1 MMKPTRIL
9 LTVALLSAVGV
20 TRAMADCQIA
30 DAKLEEAILQKP
42 ELRGPANRQSVRDLR
57 SLRDAA
63 FTLWSYGRHADCERL
78 LANIREL
85 VAGPAMSTLGDND
98 EDEAEKQ
105 MAAREPKV
113 QRGATLGRRDEKGAK
128 PLVAIEELAP
138 GLRAD
143 EIMGAEV
150 RSSDD
155 KIIGEVRNIV
165 FGMKDRRDYAIV
177 AAGGFFTPGKDSLVV
192 PIRSLQV
199 SQERDSFF
207 LPLPEAA
214 VRTIPLMPD
223 QEYKWLSD
231 AAWRARNDALFAHP

>member
-1 MMKPTRIL
+1 MNSARL
-9 LTVALLSAVGV
+9 FFTVALLGALGI
-20 TRAMADCQIA
+20 TQAMAECQIA

-85 VAGPAMSTLGDND
+85 IAGPAMGSLGGND
-98 EDEAEKQ
+98 EEEAEKQ

-113 QRGATLGRRDEKGAK
+113 QRGAARGRRDEKGAK
-128 PLVAIEELAP
+128 PLVAIDELTP

-165 FGMKDRRDYAIV
+165 FGTRNRRDYAIV
-177 AAGGFFTPGKDSLVV
+177 ASGGFFTPGKDSIVV
-192 PIRSLQV
+192 PIRFLKV
-199 SQERDSFF
+199 SPERDSFF
-207 LPLPEAA
+207 LSMSEAE
-214 VRTIPLMPD
+214 VKTIPLMPD
-223 QEYKWLSD
+223 QDYKWL
-231 AAWRARNDALFAHP
+231 P